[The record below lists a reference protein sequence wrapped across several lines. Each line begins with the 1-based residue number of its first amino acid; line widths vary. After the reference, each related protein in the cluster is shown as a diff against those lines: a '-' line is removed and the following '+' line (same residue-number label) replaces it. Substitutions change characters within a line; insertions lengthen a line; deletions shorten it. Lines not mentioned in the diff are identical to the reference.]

1 MSLHATAHL
10 PPLLIS
16 PKQLASLLQGPRPL
30 RILDATWFLPMPG
43 AAPRHAHAEFLRGPR
58 VPGALF
64 WDVDA
69 VATRGESVR
78 NLPHMMPSASTFA
91 EAARGHGISR
101 DTHVVV
107 YDTHG
112 IFSSP
117 RTAFTFAAFGHPAV
131 SVLDGGLPAWLAA
144 GEAVDREALTADPTV
159 EAAAYEVPTLRP
171 GWIRS
176 FDEMLHNTTLGTNA
190 QTVLD
195 ARPKPRFDGQSPE
208 PRPEMAAGHI
218 PHSISLPA
226 SSVLEQ
232 QPAHDGQG
240 SYTRMKPQHE
250 LWKLVQSVVGEQGL
264 EKLRHDAS
272 AKGALGVS
280 LTCGSGMTACIL
292 WLALQQLGIDGALY
306 DESWA
311 GWGRRAHAGEA
322 PVEKSEA

>member
-1 MSLHATAHL
+1 MSLNATAQL

-16 PKQLASLLQGPRPL
+16 PKQLASLLQGPKPL

-43 AAPRHAHAEFLRGPR
+43 ATPRHAHAEFLQGPR
-58 VPGALF
+58 LPGALF

-69 VATRGESVR
+69 VTTRGESVR
-78 NLPHMMPSASTFA
+78 NLPHMMPSASVFA
-91 EAARGHGISR
+91 EAARAHGISR

-131 SVLDGGLPAWLAA
+131 SVLDGGLPAWLAL
-144 GEAVDREALTADPTV
+144 GETVEREALTEDPKV
-159 EAAAYEVPTLRP
+159 DAAEYETPTLQS

-176 FDEMLHNTTLGTNA
+176 FEEMLHNTQLGDKA

-195 ARPKPRFDGQSPE
+195 ARPKARFDGQSPE
-208 PRPEMAAGHI
+208 PRPDMAAGHI
-218 PHSISLPA
+218 PHALSLPA
-226 SSVLEQ
+226 PTLLES
-232 QPAHDGQG
+232 QPKQDGSG
-240 SYTRMKPQHE
+240 TYTSMKPQHE
-250 LWKLVQSVVGEQGL
+250 LWKLVQAVVGDQGL
-264 EKLRHDAS
+264 EKLRHDGS
-272 AKGALGVS
+272 AKGSMGVS
-280 LTCGSGMTACIL
+280 LTCGSGMTACIV
-292 WLALQQLGIDGALY
+292 WLALQQLGINGALY

-322 PVEKSEA
+322 PVEKSDA